1 MVGFLVIWGFFSN
14 SEEPADHIMLL
25 VAFGFR
31 SVALSLVRD

>member
-25 VAFGFR
+25 VAFGFI